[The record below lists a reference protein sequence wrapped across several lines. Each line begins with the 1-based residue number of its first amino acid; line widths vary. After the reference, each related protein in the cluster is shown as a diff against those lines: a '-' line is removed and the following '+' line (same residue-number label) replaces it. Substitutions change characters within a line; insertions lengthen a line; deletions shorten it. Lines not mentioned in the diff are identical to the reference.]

1 MKNSIKTIAKL
12 MIAASA
18 LASLSAQAVLVT
30 FDYQSGIQA
39 GSNNNVAYGKTSK
52 RINNNNTTNAASVT
66 GAGYY
71 VETFDGKRIND
82 DDVDAVGVH
91 HNLPRVTGLG
101 DTCGLSSL
109 YVGDITVAQ
118 GSYAVQKGSTAN
130 VAAKPAGDETCF
142 AFGPGPAPHAPGADN
157 NAKITV
163 DYTAF
168 LNPGKTRISYL
179 GLYYGSIDS
188 YNDIAFY
195 KADGSLMTGGIGLL
209 SDGILSGSEILT
221 LLGGTSGNQVSDKSN
236 VYVNLDFSESE
247 KFAKYQFR
255 TTGVAFELDNVVAG
269 ISDIP
274 EPASVLLF
282 SLGLLGL
289 AGLRRKA

>member
-1 MKNSIKTIAKL
+1 MKNSIKTIVKL

-52 RINNNNTTNAASVT
+52 RINNNNTTNAPSVT

-71 VETFDGKRIND
+71 VETFDGNTKI
-82 DDVDAVGVH
+82 GV
-91 HNLPRVTGLG
+91 PVVTGAKG
-101 DTCGLSSL
+101 AGCGLATL
-109 YVGDITVAQ
+109 YASDITVNQ
-118 GSYAVQKGSTAN
+118 GSYALQKGSTTN

-142 AFGPGPAPHAPGADN
+142 AFGPGPAPHAPGAGN

-168 LNPGKTRISYL
+168 LSPGKTRISYL

-195 KADGSLMTGGIGLL
+195 KANGTLMTGGPGLL
-209 SDGILSGSEILT
+209 SDGILKGSEILT
-221 LLGGTSGNQVSDKSN
+221 LLGGVSGNQVSDKSN
-236 VYVNLDFSESE
+236 VYVNLDFSDSE
-247 KFAKYQFR
+247 QFAKYQFR
-255 TTGVAFELDNVVAG
+255 TTGIAFELDNVVAG

>member
-52 RINNNNTTNAASVT
+52 RINNDNTANTPSAT

-71 VETFDGKRIND
+71 VETFDGNTT
-82 DDVDAVGVH
+82 VGV
-91 HNLPRVTGLG
+91 PRVNASQK
-101 DTCGLSSL
+101 CGLSTL
-109 YVGDITVAQ
+109 FATDITVDQ
-118 GSYAVQKGSTAN
+118 GSYSLQKGSTGN
-130 VAAKPAGDETCF
+130 GAKPAGDETCY
-142 AFGPGPAPHAPGADN
+142 AFGPGPGREAGT

-163 DYTAF
+163 DYAGF
-168 LNPGKTRISYL
+168 LAANPGKLKISYL
-179 GLYYGSIDS
+179 GLYYGSIDR

-195 KADGSLMTGGIGLL
+195 NGATLMTGGGGLL
-209 SDGILSGSEILT
+209 DDGVLTGSEILA
-221 LLGGTSGNQVSDKSN
+221 LLGGSSGDQVSDKSN
-236 VYVNLDFSESE
+236 VYVNLDFSGSE
-247 KFAKYQFR
+247 NFTSYQFR
-255 TTGVAFELDNVVAG
+255 TTGIAFELDNVVAG
-269 ISDIP
+269 IIDIP